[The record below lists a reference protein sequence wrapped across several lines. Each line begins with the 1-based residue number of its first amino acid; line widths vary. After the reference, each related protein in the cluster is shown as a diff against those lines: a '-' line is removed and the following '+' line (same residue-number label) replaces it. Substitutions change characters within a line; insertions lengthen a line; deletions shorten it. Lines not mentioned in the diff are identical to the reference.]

1 MIRAL
6 AVLFFCLFFFSS
18 CGSSGGGGGP
28 QYDPTDPIQQVDELF
43 TYDEGTKTTKITTSN
58 GAYWSSY
65 GYTLWSLNKKFQHED
80 FKERIVFLSKISGD
94 NIAGYGIV
102 VCHAYRE
109 DYGYTMVTVMINTQG
124 RYTVGKVIGANYE
137 SVIGWKNCN
146 HLRKGKGVENK
157 LVLNYDKEEKKY
169 TLFINDLEIESF
181 TINDPAHESG
191 RSGYIVVVSPQDDF
205 PSVPVSVSFKEY

>member
-6 AVLFFCLFFFSS
+6 AVLFVCLFFFSS
-18 CGSSGGGGGP
+18 CGSSGDGGGP
-28 QYDPTDPIQQVDELF
+28 HYDPTDPIQQVDELF
-43 TYDEGTKTTKITTSN
+43 IYNGVNTTTITTNN
-58 GAYWSSY
+58 GAYWSPY

-80 FKERIVFLSKISGD
+80 FIECTVSLIKHSGD
-94 NIAGYGIV
+94 SVAGYGIV

-157 LVLNYDKEEKKY
+157 IFLSYDKEQKKY

-191 RSGYIVVVSPQDDF
+191 RSGYIVVISPQDDF
-205 PSVPVSVSFKEY
+205 PFVPVSVSFKEK